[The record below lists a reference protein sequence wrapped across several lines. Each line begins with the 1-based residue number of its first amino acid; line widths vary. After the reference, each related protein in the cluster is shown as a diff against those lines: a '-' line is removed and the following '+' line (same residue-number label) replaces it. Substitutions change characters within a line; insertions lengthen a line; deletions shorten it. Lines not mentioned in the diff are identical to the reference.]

1 MITSLS
7 VSFSFSEVGEIIQVT
22 EPRSKVIK
30 ISSKL
35 ASHILKGKGVSEPQ
49 ESSIKWLER
58 GEWSNG

>member
-1 MITSLS
+1 MWSNCSNFLVTL
-7 VSFSFSEVGEIIQVT
+7 EVT
-22 EPRSKVIK
+22 ARDRSKVIK

-35 ASHILKGKGVSEPQ
+35 ASHILKGIGVSEPQ